1 MEINV
6 CKKKSEI
13 GLVANAY
20 LSSRVKARVLRP
32 AGLHG
37 KTLSLEEKN
46 HLCQVTFGLTV
57 CFPNSSVS

>member
-1 MEINV
+1 MSV
-6 CKKKSEI
+6 KKKSEI

-20 LSSRVKARVLRP
+20 HSSRVKASVLRP

-37 KTLSLEEKN
+37 ENPVFRGKN